1 MANVTYGE
9 LADGAASVSEQ
20 SGVQAEICRDHLFD
34 ASTLQVRLP
43 GGYRIMAA
51 TELAS
56 QDENLAALIKR
67 DPRYGSYAFGSLCFV
82 LADSFVVDGVRAHGS
97 GPIPMAF
104 WWARIAPTD
113 SVKTDPRMKGRV
125 NWVQLG
131 SWYSGSGTD
140 QARIRRNDP
149 MAKFVELRV
158 EEVGKDLWR
167 MEMALPDGTVRADVR
182 VNGPRVVRKATGPGF
197 MTVLCSGE
205 NVEEFMVYTYFGHHH
220 RHAAGVW
227 SATGRHA
234 FNAAFRIGGET
245 EVFKTL
251 FQDGWQA
258 RAGLYRHR

>member
-1 MANVTYGE
+1 MANFTYGE

-34 ASTLQVRLP
+34 PSSLRVRLP
-43 GGYRIMAA
+43 LGYRVMAA

-82 LADSFVVDGVRAHGS
+82 LADSFLVDGVRAHGRS
-97 GPIPMAF
+97 PIPMAF

-125 NWVQLG
+125 SWVQLG
-131 SWYSGSGTD
+131 SWYSSSGTD

-149 MAKFVELRV
+149 MATFVELRV

-167 MEMALPDGTVRADVR
+167 MELALPDGTVRADVR

-197 MTVLCSGE
+197 MTVLFSGE
-205 NVEEFMVYTYFGHHH
+205 NVEEFTVYTYFGHHH
-220 RHAAGVW
+220 RDAAGVW
-227 SATGRHA
+227 SATGGHA
-234 FNAAFRIGGET
+234 LNEAFRIDGET